1 VAIIDSQRAKT
12 TQKEEVEKGGLRG
25 YGGGKKISGT
35 KWHLVID
42 ADGLMIAVALHETS
56 IAERDGAKVL
66 LEKVGDRL
74 PRMEK
79 VWADRGYNDNMIGGW
94 MKKRL
99 GWTLEIFKPLRRL
112 ARVQADEESPP
123 WMSFKL
129 SPKRWM
135 VERTI
140 AWMVCKRRMRQDY
153 DFLAQTTEA
162 LVYVAIILLLC

>member
-1 VAIIDSQRAKT
+1 M
-12 TQKEEVEKGGLRG
+12 EKGGLRG

-35 KWHLVID
+35 KWHLVTD

-79 VWADRGYNDNMIGGW
+79 IWADRGYNGNMIGGW

-99 GWTLEIFKPLRRL
+99 G
-112 ARVQADEESPP
+112 
-123 WMSFKL
+123 
-129 SPKRWM
+129 
-135 VERTI
+135 
-140 AWMVCKRRMRQDY
+140 
-153 DFLAQTTEA
+153 
-162 LVYVAIILLLC
+162 